1 MINEKILY
9 LCNTIWERSISVD
22 VSRTLARRTRG
33 WYVEESYVQIDHVR
47 TWSRDRVALVL
58 WIRRPCRKMKRII
71 ASPRLCTLLDISVHW
86 PLDSDIL
93 MPKGSAT
100 DPDMYRRY
108 LRLYMHAHVYIH
120 TAFEH
125 QIYIANHSAHLLITE
140 DEPPYASHD
149 TSTKLDRVISDW
161 FCEVTR
167 SLEILVVLIERSF
180 MRTYILDNSKSC
192 EIFDLGNTFTEKSY
206 LSNI

>member
-1 MINEKILY
+1 M
-9 LCNTIWERSISVD
+9 
-22 VSRTLARRTRG
+22 
-33 WYVEESYVQIDHVR
+33 
-47 TWSRDRVALVL
+47 ALVF

-108 LRLYMHAHVYIH
+108 LRLYMHAHVY
-120 TAFEH
+120 TRAAFEH
-125 QIYIANHSAHLLITE
+125 RIYIVNHSAHLLIIE

-149 TSTKLDRVISDW
+149 ISAKLDRVIS
-161 FCEVTR
+161 
-167 SLEILVVLIERSF
+167 S
-180 MRTYILDNSKSC
+180 
-192 EIFDLGNTFTEKSY
+192 
-206 LSNI
+206 